1 MKKYLMIRTHK
12 SNEEGEYETYGI
24 AYVGEECPEIII
36 DDISTDKE
44 LAKAIVEKCNDYN
57 AAPEHIFDIVYDNI
71 L

>member
-1 MKKYLMIRTHK
+1 MKKCLMIKSHK
-12 SNEEGEYETYGI
+12 SNEEGKYETYGI
-24 AYVGEECPEIII
+24 AYTGEECPEIII